1 MMLFFYVVFT
11 VFISCKCKF
20 IKLKNKVAPYLQS
33 YNKLI
38 ERKLI
43 IIVTVNRDKLKNWF
57 IITYNFHT
65 ELSTI

>member
-1 MMLFFYVVFT
+1 MMMLFFYVVFT

-20 IKLKNKVAPYLQS
+20 IKPKNKVAPYLQS

-38 ERKLI
+38 GGKLI
-43 IIVTVNRDKLKNWF
+43 IIVTVNRDKLKL
-57 IITYNFHT
+57 IHYNFHT

>member
-1 MMLFFYVVFT
+1 MMSFYYVAFT

-38 ERKLI
+38 GGKLI
-43 IIVTVNRDKLKNWF
+43 IIVTVNRDKLKL
-57 IITYNFHT
+57 IHYNFHT

>member
-1 MMLFFYVVFT
+1 MMMLFFYVVFT

-43 IIVTVNRDKLKNWF
+43 IIVTVNRDKLKL
-57 IITYNFHT
+57 IHYNFHT

>member
-1 MMLFFYVVFT
+1 MMSFYYDVVFT

-20 IKLKNKVAPYLQS
+20 IKLKNKVSPCLQS

-38 ERKLI
+38 GCKLI
-43 IIVTVNRDKLKNWF
+43 TIVTVNRDKLKL
-57 IITYNFHT
+57 IHYNFHT